1 MKAAILVK
9 KNDPLIVD
17 EIHVPTNLD
26 YGQVLV
32 KVLVSG
38 LCGAQLQ
45 EIAGLKG
52 NEKFMPHLV
61 GHEGCGV
68 VEKIGPGVSKVKAGD
83 KVVLH
88 WRKGSGIEAG
98 FPQYNWNGRQMSGG
112 KVTTLSEYSVVSE
125 NRMTK
130 IDQDISNDFAALL
143 GCGISTGF
151 SVVNKDANVKFG
163 ERVLVLGS
171 GGVGLNC
178 IYASKL
184 SHALVW
190 GVDINKDKK
199 SLVEKNGG
207 TFFHSEE
214 DIETIKKM
222 KFDCIIDT
230 TGILSLVAQ
239 VLETMSEQGRCILV
253 AQPKPG
259 SFLTINNPGKL
270 FSTNGQSIRTTQAGG
285 FDPDVDIPRYI
296 NLYKN
301 NQINLEHLIT
311 HRYSLSDINEAVTKL
326 KSGSGGRIMIDI

>member
-1 MKAAILVK
+1 MKAAILVE
-9 KNDPLIVD
+9 KNEPLIVD
-17 EIHVPTNLD
+17 EIDCPDILE

-68 VEKIGPGVSKVKAGD
+68 VQAVGSGVSKVKTGD

-88 WRKGSGIEAG
+88 WRKGSGIEAA
-98 FPQYNWNGRQMSGG
+98 FPQYTWKDKKMSGG

-163 ERVLVLGS
+163 ERVLVLGC

-190 GVDINKDKK
+190 GVDVNKEKK
-199 SLVEKNGG
+199 ALVEQNGG
-207 TFFHSEE
+207 IFFHCED
-214 DIETIKKM
+214 DIESIKKM

-230 TGILSLVAQ
+230 TGVLPLLSQ

-253 AQPKPG
+253 AQPKAG

-301 NQINLEHLIT
+301 NQIKLEHLIT
-311 HRYSLSDINEAVTKL
+311 HRYSLVDINEAVTKL
-326 KSGSGGRIMIDI
+326 KSGLAGRIMIDI